1 MDEIDSIGS
10 SRIESGGGGDSGT
23 VPDFY
28 ILEAKTNRKLVRGSM
43 AYRIRSWRQLLLYFR
58 FFYEMFEIFFIQSNG
73 DD

>member
-28 ILEAKTNRKLVRGSM
+28 ILEAKKFCKGIG
-43 AYRIRSWRQLLLYFR
+43 RIRIRVNKVLDPDPNYF
-58 FFYEMFEIFFIQSNG
+58 
-73 DD
+73 